1 MVGNWWRNTVL
12 LQLRRSPASA
22 AVLFVVADD
31 GTPVITFPRLNWAW
45 VAIASAA
52 VLFFGITVAML
63 VSLAYFDEPTS
74 TVPEAPASCE
84 PFCGAS
90 TP

>member
-12 LQLRRSPASA
+12 LQLRRSPANA

-31 GTPVITFPRLNWAW
+31 GTPVITFPRLHWGV

-52 VLFFGITVAML
+52 VLFFGIMVAML

-74 TVPEAPASCE
+74 TVPNAPASCE
-84 PFCGAS
+84 PFCG
-90 TP
+90 TPTP